1 MDSVDGMDMHSS
13 EDEYMYYIYSS
24 VDDRGMNTGITQWV
38 EGTCSRVRVIIN
50 VLTVG

>member
-13 EDEYMYYIYSS
+13 EDEYMYIYSS

-38 EGTCSRVRVIIN
+38 EGTCSRVRAIIK
-50 VLTVG
+50 VVTVG

>member
-13 EDEYMYYIYSS
+13 EDEYMYSS

-38 EGTCSRVRVIIN
+38 EGTCSRVRAIIK
-50 VLTVG
+50 VVTVG